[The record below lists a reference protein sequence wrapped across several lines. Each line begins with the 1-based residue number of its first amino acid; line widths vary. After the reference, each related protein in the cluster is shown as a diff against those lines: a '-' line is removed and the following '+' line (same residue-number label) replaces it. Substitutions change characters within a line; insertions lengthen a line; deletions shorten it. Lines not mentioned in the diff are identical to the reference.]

1 MYYRSCERSMYE
13 IRWRTKEWL
22 INSTS
27 GEVVLVLAV
36 IIIIAMIIII
46 MTITIYWAFNMFNM
60 ALNSVFI
67 LLNII
72 IIKIL
77 HGRVVPVL
85 KIRKLK
91 QREPINLIKITLF
104 IYSLNSWMYCIS
116 VKYPSWENTG
126 CSPMNMAY
134 SLLQIY
140 WRNHSWK
147 QVMLSNEVGQG
158 PVGAQSRK

>member
-1 MYYRSCERSMYE
+1 MCE

-22 INSTS
+22 INFTS

-46 MTITIYWAFNMFNM
+46 MTITLYWAFNMFNM

-72 IIKIL
+72 IIKLI

-91 QREPINLIKITLF
+91 RRKPINLFRITHYSF
-104 IYSLNSWMYCIS
+104 I
-116 VKYPSWENTG
+116 
-126 CSPMNMAY
+126 
-134 SLLQIY
+134 
-140 WRNHSWK
+140 H
-147 QVMLSNEVGQG
+147 
-158 PVGAQSRK
+158 